1 MSDTVE
7 AQSKMSK
14 ALDSLTKTTKVK
26 PPPASMSAA
35 LKRLQNLDEKEKKKG
50 AETET
55 AKPEDVSDLIE
66 RQKSDPG
73 IVEMRWGQN
82 MMLIG
87 DDIW

>member
-7 AQSKMSK
+7 AQTKMSK
-14 ALDSLTKTTKVK
+14 TLESLIKSNKVK
-26 PPPASMSAA
+26 PPPTSMSAA
-35 LKRLQNLDEKEKKKG
+35 LKHLQSQEKKSG
-50 AETET
+50 APEPETP
-55 AKPEDVSDLIE
+55 KPEDVSDLLE
-66 RQKSDPG
+66 RQKSDTG